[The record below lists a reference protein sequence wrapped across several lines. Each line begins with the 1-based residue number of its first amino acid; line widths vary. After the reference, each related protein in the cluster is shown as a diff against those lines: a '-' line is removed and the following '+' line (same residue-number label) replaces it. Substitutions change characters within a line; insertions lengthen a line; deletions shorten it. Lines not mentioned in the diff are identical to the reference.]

1 MLSFFPRGV
10 LDEILNLIESVS
22 EGFPFYSYYTLSGEN
37 VNVML
42 ECFSFFFLFFFFSFF
57 FCCWLNVEYA
67 CIIPDRFHFALLL
80 KFLKLNHT
88 LSEVTSLGEL
98 ETQVIKKIENQ
109 RVTTYADTPFY
120 LKTELL
126 CRGWVWFPAAANVSV
141 KFYSTNQWT
150 RITSYSNS
158 LANWRC
164 CDYVIKRQNENVEVN
179 AAYTAPPLSLTTKL
193 SYGHRKAFVRN

>member
-1 MLSFFPRGV
+1 M
-10 LDEILNLIESVS
+10 
-22 EGFPFYSYYTLSGEN
+22 
-37 VNVML
+37 
-42 ECFSFFFLFFFFSFF
+42 
-57 FCCWLNVEYA
+57 EYA
-67 CIIPDRFHFALLL
+67 CIFPDRFHFALLL

-88 LSEVTSLGEL
+88 LSEVISLGEL

-126 CRGWVWFPAAANVSV
+126 CRGWVWFLATANVTCTGEGV

-158 LANWRC
+158 LAYWRC
-164 CDYVIKRQNENVEVN
+164 CDYVIKRQNNTVEVN

-193 SYGHRKAFVRN
+193 NYGHRKAFVRN